1 MAIESCSALVT
12 ADGATPSAYVYYQLD
27 SRSSALSFGVRSI
40 GYGGTLCK
48 CVCSRAGFQDYMTR
62 VVDAP
67 PTADPVFDEVFAHEL
82 PPTVEVLDTLAQE
95 PLMVMVFDASA
106 SSRDPSASAS
116 LIPPAAPH
124 WLYLTLPLPSCWL
137 FARRP

>member
-1 MAIESCSALVT
+1 
-12 ADGATPSAYVYYQLD
+12 
-27 SRSSALSFGVRSI
+27 
-40 GYGGTLCK
+40 
-48 CVCSRAGFQDYMTR
+48 MTR

-116 LIPPAAPH
+116 LIPAAAPH
-124 WLYLTLPLPSCWL
+124 WLCLTLPLPSCWL